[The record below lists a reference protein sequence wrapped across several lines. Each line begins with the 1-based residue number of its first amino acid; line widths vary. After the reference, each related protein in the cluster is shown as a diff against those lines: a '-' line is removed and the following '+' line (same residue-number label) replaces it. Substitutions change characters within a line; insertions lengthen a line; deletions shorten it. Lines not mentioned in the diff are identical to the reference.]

1 MLHYIRS
8 RLLIAI
14 PVLWGV
20 STLVFGMLHLT
31 PGDPVELML
40 SQSGATR
47 KTVEQMRTQ
56 LGLNDPL
63 PVQYVRFLGNALQ
76 GNLGDSIISDQP
88 VVKLILTQL
97 PSTLELAATGM
108 AIGILLGG
116 VLGIIAALRPNTF
129 SDYGTMIVAMVGV
142 SVPSFWL
149 GLLLIFFFALRLGW
163 FPATGQGGWERL
175 ILPATVLGLGVAG
188 MIARLVRSSMLEV
201 LRQEYVTT
209 ARAKGLFEWRV
220 VFRHA
225 LKNALIPTV
234 TMVGLQFG
242 QLLSGAVIVETV
254 FSRQGIGRLAV
265 DAILR
270 KDFPLVQGTVLF
282 IAVMY
287 LLSNLFTD
295 ICYSYLDPRIHYQ

>member
-1 MLHYIRS
+1 MLRYIQS
-8 RLLIAI
+8 RLLITI

-20 STLVFGMLHLT
+20 STLVFAMLHLT

-47 KTVEQMRTQ
+47 QTVEQLRTQ
-56 LGLNDPL
+56 LGLNEPL
-63 PVQYVRFLGNALQ
+63 PIQYLHFLGNVLH
-76 GNLGDSIISDQP
+76 GDLGDSIITNQP
-88 VVKLILTQL
+88 VINLIMAQL
-97 PSTLELAATGM
+97 PSTIELAVVGM
-108 AIGILLGG
+108 VIGVLLGG
-116 VLGIIAALRPNTF
+116 ILGIIAALRPNSW
-129 SDYGTMIVAMVGV
+129 SDYGSMIVAMVGV

-149 GLLLIFFFALRLGW
+149 ALLLIFFFALRLGW

-175 ILPATVLGLGVAG
+175 AMPATVLGLGVAG

-201 LRQEYVTT
+201 MRQEYITT
-209 ARAKGLFEWRV
+209 ARAKGLFGMRIV
-220 VFRHA
+220 LRHA
-225 LKNALIPTV
+225 LKNAMIPTV

-242 QLLSGAVIVETV
+242 QLLSGTVIVETV
-254 FSRQGIGRLAV
+254 FARQGIGRLAV

-295 ICYSYLDPRIHYQ
+295 LCYGYLDPRIHYQ

>member
-1 MLHYIRS
+1 MLRYIRS
-8 RLLIAI
+8 RLLITI

-20 STLVFGMLHLT
+20 STLVFAMLHLT

-47 KTVEQMRTQ
+47 QTVEQLRTQ
-56 LGLNDPL
+56 LGLNEPL
-63 PVQYVRFLGNALQ
+63 PIQYLHFLGNALH
-76 GNLGDSIISDQP
+76 GDLGDSIITNQP
-88 VVKLILTQL
+88 VINLIMAQL
-97 PSTLELAATGM
+97 PSTIELAVVGM
-108 AIGILLGG
+108 VIGVLLGG
-116 VLGIIAALRPNTF
+116 VLGIIAALRPNSW
-129 SDYGTMIVAMVGV
+129 SDYGSMIVAMVGV

-149 GLLLIFFFALRLGW
+149 ALLLIFFFALRLGW

-175 ILPATVLGLGVAG
+175 VMPATVLGLGVAG

-201 LRQEYVTT
+201 MRQEYITT
-209 ARAKGLFEWRV
+209 ARAKGLFGMRIV
-220 VFRHA
+220 LRHA
-225 LKNALIPTV
+225 LKNAMIPTV

-242 QLLSGAVIVETV
+242 QLLSGTVIVETV
-254 FSRQGIGRLAV
+254 FARQGIGRLAV

-295 ICYSYLDPRIHYQ
+295 LCYGYLDPRIHYQ

>member
-1 MLHYIRS
+1 MLHYFRS

-20 STLVFGMLHLT
+20 STLVFAMLHLT

-56 LGLNDPL
+56 LGLDDPL
-63 PVQYVRFLGNALQ
+63 PIQYVRFLGNALR
-76 GNLGDSIISDQP
+76 GDLGDSIINDQS
-88 VVKLILTQL
+88 VVKLILAQL
-97 PSTLELAATGM
+97 PSTLELAVAGM

-116 VLGIIAALRPNTF
+116 ILGIVAALRPNTL
-129 SDYGTMIVAMVGV
+129 SDYGSMIIAMVGV

-149 GLLLIFFFALRLGW
+149 GLLFIFFFALRLGW

-175 ILPATVLGLGVAG
+175 VMPATVLGLGVAG

-201 LRQEYVTT
+201 LRQEYITT
-209 ARAKGLFEWRV
+209 ARAKGLFELRV
-220 VFRHA
+220 VLRHA

-254 FSRQGIGRLAV
+254 FARQGVGRLAV

-282 IAVMY
+282 IAVIY
-287 LLSNLFTD
+287 VVSNLFTD
-295 ICYSYLDPRIHYQ
+295 ICYGYLDPRIRFQ

>member
-1 MLHYIRS
+1 MLRFIWS
-8 RLLIAI
+8 RLLITI

-20 STLVFGMLHLT
+20 STLVFAMLHLT

-47 KTVEQMRTQ
+47 ATVEQLRSQ

-63 PVQYVRFLGNALQ
+63 PVQYVRFLGNALHGDL
-76 GNLGDSIISDQP
+76 GNSIMNDEP
-88 VVKLILTQL
+88 VTRLILTQL
-97 PSTLELAATGM
+97 PSTVELAFAGM
-108 AIGILLGG
+108 AIGILLGCL
-116 VLGIIAALRPNTF
+116 LGIVAALRPNSW
-129 SDYGTMIVAMVGV
+129 SDYGSMIVAMIGV

-163 FPATGQGGWERL
+163 FPATGQGGLDRL
-175 ILPATVLGLGVAG
+175 VLPATVLGLGVAG

-209 ARAKGLFEWRV
+209 ARAKGLFEWHV
-220 VFRHA
+220 VLRHA
-225 LKNALIPTV
+225 FRNAMIPTV

-254 FSRQGIGRLAV
+254 FARQGIGRLAV

-282 IAVMY
+282 IAVLY

-295 ICYSYLDPRIHYQ
+295 ICYGYLDPRIHYQ

>member
-63 PVQYVRFLGNALQ
+63 PVQYIRFLGNALQ